1 MNQSARTR
9 YPHIVDIPRF
19 SRAHHHCGDPP
30 ESKHLAETGP
40 DARYPEQSLKSRS
53 RRADQ
58 RVFRTPPKHLA
69 RLGRRDR
76 RRAGMPSPGS
86 IGQDACLLVG
96 RVGVWIIVPVCVRIL
111 YATACETEQIST
123 GSDGSGPCPAVCTCP
138 DIRGSTYYP
147 PPDGSRR
154 PRPPCGVC
162 RGIRKPALRLP
173 DRPGSI
179 PTGA

>member
-1 MNQSARTR
+1 MIFRGFRELTITVVTRQNLNISRKQVRTR
-9 YPHIVDIPRF
+9 DIPNNL
-19 SRAHHHCGDPP
+19 S
-30 ESKHLAETGP
+30 SLAAEG
-40 DARYPEQSLKSRS
+40 RIKEFFGLR
-53 RRADQ
+53 
-58 RVFRTPPKHLA
+58 PKHLA

-76 RRAGMPSPGS
+76 RRAGMPSPGG

-138 DIRGSTYYP
+138 DIRGSTYYL
-147 PPDGSRR
+147 PDGSRR